1 MNGRK
6 DEKEERR
13 MGQREVG
20 TGEGQGGGEG
30 GKRDGGSVGRK
41 KCVALGRLE
50 VSLEED
56 VKHITDC

>member
-41 KCVALGRLE
+41 SVWLWEGLRCPLK
-50 VSLEED
+50 
-56 VKHITDC
+56 KM

>member
-1 MNGRK
+1 
-6 DEKEERR
+6 
-13 MGQREVG
+13 MGQRETG

-56 VKHITDC
+56 VKHITDH